1 MEGIVSPPRID
12 NNVNN
17 KQTIIMTQAK
27 ARINS
32 LTLVNIFNNMET
44 MLHRGQTLDNIE
56 AAEFWELVEIKS
68 KIYDA
73 IFMSIE
79 DVTLLPDR
87 LEILNQ
93 IK

>member
-1 MEGIVSPPRID
+1 
-12 NNVNN
+12 
-17 KQTIIMTQAK
+17 MTQAK

-32 LTLVNIFNNMET
+32 LTLVNIYNNMRT

-56 AAEFWELVEIKS
+56 SAEFWELVEIKS
-68 KIYDA
+68 NIYDA

-93 IK
+93 IKSNQ

>member
-1 MEGIVSPPRID
+1 
-12 NNVNN
+12 
-17 KQTIIMTQAK
+17 MTQAK

-32 LTLVNIFNNMET
+32 LTLVNIYNNMRT
-44 MLHRGQTLDNIE
+44 MLHRDQTLDNIE
-56 AAEFWELVEIKS
+56 SAEFWELVEIKS

-93 IK
+93 IKSNQ

>member
-1 MEGIVSPPRID
+1 
-12 NNVNN
+12 
-17 KQTIIMTQAK
+17 
-27 ARINS
+27 
-32 LTLVNIFNNMET
+32 
-44 MLHRGQTLDNIE
+44 MLHRDQTLDNIE
-56 AAEFWELVEIKS
+56 SAEFWELIEIKS

-93 IK
+93 IKSNQ